1 MRTTINLLPV
11 SYQRQQ
17 LVRRRVIQWCSII
30 LAVLVVGSAWHWY
43 ESREYTL
50 LAQQLEVLSREHAP
64 TQTMLKQLVD
74 MRQQLDELQQ
84 QETVAKELEHQ
95 RSTLALLGAISKT
108 AEKTKGRLRVAKL
121 ELTDF
126 QQLRSAGASAP
137 AGATPTGLLLTGVSL
152 DNKAVSELLD
162 GLQDSGMFS
171 RVALLKCMERENN
184 ADSLRDYE
192 VRCEF

>member
-1 MRTTINLLPV
+1 
-11 SYQRQQ
+11 
-17 LVRRRVIQWCSII
+17 

-43 ESREYTL
+43 ESREYAL

-74 MRQQLDELQQ
+74 MRQKLDELQQ

-95 RSTLALLGAISKT
+95 RSALALLGAISKT
-108 AEKTKGRLRVAKL
+108 AQRTKGRLRVTKL
-121 ELTDF
+121 DLTDF
-126 QQLRSAGASAP
+126 QHTGPAGAAAP
-137 AGATPTGLLLTGVSL
+137 AGAVPNGLLLTGVSL
-152 DNKAVSELLD
+152 DNPAVTELLD

-171 RVALLKCMERENN
+171 HVELLTCKERENN